1 MYSMGFLCVCIIQI
15 ILQFDIL
22 LTFLSNLVH
31 HNPMNAKI
39 DSGTPPNK
47 QQINVKQKSKKE
59 SIVNRLTCA
68 TLEGVNAQ
76 VIEVEAT
83 FTKGLPGFAVV
94 GLASSDIQEA
104 KERTKSALLTNDF
117 VFPPLKITVNLSPS
131 DLKKSGTHLDL
142 AMALLIAMHKTV
154 VEEEGLFVFGEL
166 GLDGRV
172 KTSSMLFPLV
182 LSLKEQGLIKRA
194 IVPKESIA
202 YLSHISG
209 VDFIAVESL
218 SEAIEILKSKNFK
231 ANVQAFSY
239 ESESFMVKET
249 PYYFERKYESD
260 FLDVKGQSV
269 AKRASLIA
277 AAGMHNFLMEGNP
290 GCGKSMIAKR
300 IKDILPPLF
309 EEEILSIAKHQFLDG
324 VTPNFSALRPI
335 RSPHHTATSASI
347 FGGGSSVAKIG
358 EVALAHKG
366 ILFFDELPH
375 FSKAVLE
382 ALREP
387 LQDKKVH
394 IARVNAKIEYEA
406 DIMFVAAQNPCPC
419 GNLLSKSKSC
429 RCSEVEIK
437 RYQNKLSDPF
447 LDRIDLFVVMQEVN
461 SMDKGDISS
470 AQMHQE
476 VLKAFKIQKF
486 RGQSRL
492 NGKLTE
498 EEIESYCLL
507 DSNASQI
514 IENAISKFGLSHRSI
529 ASVKKIG
536 RTIAD
541 LNGHKMIEKSDI
553 LEALSYRRR

>member
-1 MYSMGFLCVCIIQI
+1 
-15 ILQFDIL
+15 
-22 LTFLSNLVH
+22 
-31 HNPMNAKI
+31 MNAKI
-39 DSGTPPNK
+39 DSGRPP
-47 QQINVKQKSKKE
+47 KQKSIKVKEKKE
-59 SIVNRLTCA
+59 TIVNRLTCA
-68 TLEGVNAQ
+68 TLEGVNAK

-94 GLASSDIQEA
+94 GLAGSDIQEA
-104 KERTKSALLTNDF
+104 KERTKSALLTNEF

-142 AMALLIAMHKTV
+142 AMALLIAMHKNIIN
-154 VEEEGLFVFGEL
+154 EEGLFVFGEL
-166 GLDGRV
+166 GLDGKV

-182 LSLKEQGLIKRA
+182 LSLKEQGLIQRA
-194 IVPKESIA
+194 IVPKESIP

-209 VDFIAVESL
+209 VDFIAVDTL
-218 SEAIEILKSKNFK
+218 TEAIEILKSKNFK
-231 ANVQAFSY
+231 ANVQAFTY
-239 ESESFMVKET
+239 QSESITLQNT

-324 VTPNFSALRPI
+324 MTPNFTAIRPI
-335 RSPHHTATSASI
+335 RSPHHTATSASV
-347 FGGGSSVAKIG
+347 FGGGSSTARIG

-375 FSKAVLE
+375 FSKSVLE

-419 GNLLSKSKSC
+419 GNLLSKQKSC

-447 LDRIDLFVVMQEVN
+447 LDRIDLFVVMQEV
-461 SMDKGDISS
+461 SS
-470 AQMHQE
+470 ADEGDVTSVQMHEE
-476 VLKAFKIQKF
+476 VIEAFKMQKE
-486 RGQSRL
+486 RGQCRL

-498 EEIESYCLL
+498 EELERYCRLDTEALKILES
-507 DSNASQI
+507 
-514 IENAISKFGLSHRSI
+514 AIGKFSLSHRSI

-541 LNGHKMIEKSDI
+541 LQKHSKIEKSDI
-553 LEALSYRRR
+553 LEALSYRRRK

>member
-1 MYSMGFLCVCIIQI
+1 
-15 ILQFDIL
+15 
-22 LTFLSNLVH
+22 
-31 HNPMNAKI
+31 MNAI
-39 DSGTPPNK
+39 VDSGTPPK
-47 QQINVKQKSKKE
+47 HSPIKVKEKKE
-59 SIVNRLTCA
+59 AIVNRLTCA
-68 TLEGVNAQ
+68 TLDGVNAK

-94 GLASSDIQEA
+94 GLASNDIQES
-104 KERTKSALLTNDF
+104 KERTKSALLTNGF

-131 DLKKSGTHLDL
+131 DLKKSGTHFDL
-142 AMALLIAMHKTV
+142 SLALLIALHKTV
-154 VEEEGLFVFGEL
+154 IEEEGLFVFGEL
-166 GLDGRV
+166 GLDGKI

-202 YLSHISG
+202 YLSHITG
-209 VDFIAVESL
+209 VDFIAVETL
-218 SEAIEILKSKNFK
+218 SEAIKIVKSKNFK
-231 ANVQAFSY
+231 ANVEAFTY
-239 ESESFMVKET
+239 DSETFSIDT
-249 PYYFERKYESD
+249 IPYYFEKKYESD

-300 IKDILPPLF
+300 IKDILPPIF

-335 RSPHHTATSASI
+335 RSPHHTATSASV
-347 FGGGSSVAKIG
+347 FGGGSSMAKIG

-419 GNLLSKSKSC
+419 GNLLSKVKSC

-447 LDRIDLFVVMQEVN
+447 LDRIDIFVVMQEV
-461 SMDKGDISS
+461 SSEDKGDVTSS
-470 AQMHQE
+470 QMHE
-476 VLKAFKIQKF
+476 AVIEAFKMQKQ
-486 RGQSRL
+486 RAQQRL

-498 EEIESYCLL
+498 EEVERYCILDASAAKILES
-507 DSNASQI
+507 
-514 IENAISKFGLSHRSI
+514 AIGKFALSHRSI

-541 LNGHKMIEKSDI
+541 LNKHVQIEKSDI
-553 LEALSYRRR
+553 LEALSYRRRK